1 MHSWTTRLKDYWAL
15 TKSLQTGLLL
25 ATGLAGY
32 MSARCPVTHWYDFL
46 GLGLSLYLAIS
57 GSTVLNMWYDR
68 DLDAVMNRTHHR
80 PLAAGRVTPAQ
91 ALQLGLAL
99 TLLGIALAA
108 AMSRVFGAV
117 VFAGAFFD
125 VVVYSV
131 WLKRRTAWSVVWG
144 GIAGAM
150 PVLAGRT
157 YGIGA
162 VDGIGLLLA
171 LAVLAWI
178 PTHIMT
184 FTMRF
189 HQDYQAAGIP
199 TFPARYGFAT
209 TRLAVAA
216 SSLLAALTITAAGA
230 LIGMQGGFLRL
241 LGVLS
246 VGLVLLAGG
255 TVMRP
260 SEHLNL
266 GLFKYAS
273 VYMLSAMTLLSL

>member
-1 MHSWTTRLKDYWAL
+1 MHPWAARLKDYWAL

-32 MSARCPVTHWYDFL
+32 MSARCPVTHWYDFI

-80 PLAAGRVTPAQ
+80 PLAAGRVSPAQ

-99 TLLGIALAA
+99 TLLGIALATT
-108 AMSRVFGAV
+108 MSRVFGAV

-125 VVVYSV
+125 AVVYTV

-162 VDGIGLLLA
+162 VDAIGLLLA

-184 FTMRF
+184 FSMRF

-199 TFPARYGFAT
+199 TFPARYGFAA

-216 SSLLAALTITAAGA
+216 SSLFAALTITAAGM

-255 TVMRP
+255 TVVRP
-260 SEHLNL
+260 SERLNFS
-266 GLFKYAS
+266 LFKYAS